1 VNIKIK
7 IIAISTIAGILLGIL
22 ESLLDYFF
30 FFKQSYTSFFQ
41 ILNPFSSGHE
51 LFVRL
56 IILSSFIILGI
67 SIAGM
72 IKKLQ
77 ASEKSLNDQ
86 KYSLGKLNE
95 ELEATNEELHAT
107 NEEFET
113 INNDLMRSQTDL
125 LELNAILS
133 ESEEKFKIVSE
144 QHHTGIIIFQESN
157 LIYSNPM
164 SASLTEY
171 HLKEMSEWRYDDFT
185 KLLHQDDIQFI
196 INYQK
201 MIDSKISIDTP
212 VFTRLRTKSG
222 RIKWI
227 ELFLKGIMF
236 KNRPAT
242 MISFSDITVRK
253 RYEDELIDSEKRY
266 RELYDSIL
274 DGYVRLD
281 KDGWI
286 VEFNDAFKIMTSCAE
301 SELTGLQYTD
311 LLNPKSQKHYKKIT
325 EEQVKIKGHTDLFE
339 SEIIRENGDILPVEM
354 RTYLLKNED
363 GEYDGVWSIM
373 HDIKKRKIAENEM
386 LKSSKIE
393 SLGIF
398 AGGIAHD
405 FNNLLTAIIGN
416 ISVAKYSSNL
426 EDDLY
431 KTLTDAENASLRAKD
446 LTHQLL
452 TFSKG
457 GAPLK
462 AVTFIKGLLVD
473 TAEFVLSGS
482 KIKAEYSIPDS
493 LWNADI
499 DKGQISQVIHNIVL
513 NARQVMN
520 EGGIVKISAQN
531 KNVTAI
537 DNIPVQDGKYIQIS
551 IKDNGPGIQN
561 ENIAHIFDPFFT
573 TKEKGSGLGLSIT
586 YSIIKKHEGHIEVRT
601 DIGKGTLFNI
611 YLPATEECP
620 LERIDPD
627 SKITTGKAKAR
638 ILIMDDEDFV
648 LKTAKKMILK
658 MGHDVFLAKDGDIA
672 IKEYKK
678 AKVESNPYDIVIM
691 DLTIPG
697 SMGGKSAINE
707 LKIFDPQV
715 KAIVSS
721 GYSNDPVM
729 ANYRDYGFTAV
740 IPKPY
745 TYEELY
751 EIIYRVLNGNRS

>member
-7 IIAISTIAGILLGIL
+7 IITISTLAGILLGFM
-22 ESLLDYFF
+22 ESLLDYFIF
-30 FFKQSYTSFFQ
+30 QNHQYASFYYV
-41 ILNPFSSGHE
+41 IIPDSGHE
-51 LFVRL
+51 VFGRV
-56 IILSSFIILGI
+56 IILISFAILGI
-67 SIAGM
+67 IIGKM
-72 IKKLQ
+72 IEKLQ
-77 ASEKSLNDQ
+77 ESEKSLKDQ
-86 KYSLGKLNE
+86 KYNLNKLYE
-95 ELEATNEELHAT
+95 ELKSTNEELIAT

-113 INNDLMRSQTDL
+113 INNELMRSQTDL
-125 LELNAILS
+125 LELNSILS

-144 QHHTGIIIFQESN
+144 QHHTGIIIIQESK
-157 LIYSNPM
+157 LIYANPM
-164 SASLTEY
+164 SSSLTEF
-171 HLKEMSEWRYDDFT
+171 HLKEMSEWHYDDFT
-185 KLLHQDDIQFI
+185 RLLHQDEIQFI

-212 VFTRLRTKSG
+212 VFTRLITKTG

-227 ELFLKGIMF
+227 ELFLKGIMY

-253 RYEDELIDSEKRY
+253 RYEDELIESEKRY
-266 RELYDSIL
+266 RELYDSML
-274 DGYVRLD
+274 DGYVLLD
-281 KDGWI
+281 IDGTI
-286 VEFNDAFKIMTSCAE
+286 IEFNDTFKKMTSREE
-301 SELTGLQYTD
+301 SDLNGLQYSD
-311 LLNPKSQKHYKKIT
+311 LLNPKTRKQYLKIIDD
-325 EEQVKIKGHTDLFE
+325 QVKIKGHSDLFE
-339 SEIIRENGDILPVEM
+339 SEIIRDDGNSIPVEM
-354 RTYLLKNED
+354 RTYLLRNED
-363 GEYDGVWSIM
+363 GEYNGVWSII
-373 HDIKKRKIAENEM
+373 HDIKKRKIAEHEM

-416 ISVAKYSSNL
+416 ISVAKFSCNP
-426 EDDLY
+426 DDEIC

-462 AVTFIKGLLVD
+462 TVTLIKGLLVD
-473 TAEFVLSGS
+473 TTEFVLSGS
-482 KIKAEYSIPDS
+482 KIKAEYSIPEN

-513 NARQVMN
+513 NARQVVD

-531 KNVTAI
+531 KIITSIENF
-537 DNIPVQDGKYIQIS
+537 PVNEGKYIQIS
-551 IKDNGPGIQN
+551 IQDNGPGISN
-561 ENIAHIFDPFFT
+561 ENIMHIFDPFFT

-586 YSIIKKHEGHIEVRT
+586 YSIIKKHEGHIEVQT
-601 DIGKGTLFNI
+601 EIGKGTLFNI
-611 YLPATEECP
+611 YLPATEQAP
-620 LERIDPD
+620 PERINPD
-627 SKITTGKAKAR
+627 SKNSAGRSKAR
-638 ILIMDDEDFV
+638 ILLMDDEDFI
-648 LKTAKKMILK
+648 LKTAEKMILK

-672 IKEYKK
+672 IREYKK
-678 AKVESNPYDIVIM
+678 AKSEGNPFDIVIM

-707 LKIFDPQV
+707 LKIFDPGI

-729 ANYRDYGFTAV
+729 ANYRDYGFIAV
-740 IPKPY
+740 APKPY
-745 TYEELY
+745 TYEELF
-751 EIIYRVLNGNRS
+751 EIIYRTLN

>member
-1 VNIKIK
+1 MNIKIK
-7 IIAISTIAGILLGIL
+7 IIAISAISGILFGLI
-22 ESLLDYFF
+22 ESLLDYFY
-30 FFKQSYTSFFQ
+30 FFKGVYPSYYSIIIPETF
-41 ILNPFSSGHE
+41 GHQA
-51 LFVRL
+51 FIRL
-56 IILSSFIILGI
+56 IILISFIIFGI
-67 SIAGM
+67 VISRM
-72 IKKLQ
+72 IEKLQ
-77 ASEKSLNDQ
+77 ISEKSLIDQ
-86 KYSLGKLNE
+86 KYKLGKVNE
-95 ELEATNEELHAT
+95 ELEATNEELLAT

-113 INNDLMRSQTDL
+113 INNELMRSQTDL
-125 LELNAILS
+125 LELNSILS

-144 QHHTGIIIFQESN
+144 QHHTGIIIIQDGN
-157 LIYSNPM
+157 LIYANPM
-164 SASLTEY
+164 SASLTEF
-171 HLKEMSEWRYDDFT
+171 HLNEMSGWRYDDFT
-185 KLLHQDDIQFI
+185 KLLHQDEIQFI

-201 MIDSKISIDTP
+201 MIDSRISIDTP
-212 VFTRLRTKSG
+212 VFTRLISKTG

-266 RELYDSIL
+266 RELYDSML

-281 KDGWI
+281 KEGYI
-286 VEFNDAFKIMTSCAE
+286 IEFNEAFRIMTSYTD
-301 SELTGLQYTD
+301 SDLTGMKYTE
-311 LLNPKSQKHYKKIT
+311 LLNPKNQKQYKKIT
-325 EEQVKIKGHTDLFE
+325 EEQVIVKGHSDLFE
-339 SEIIRENGDILPVEM
+339 SEIIRKDGELLPVEM
-354 RTYLLKNED
+354 RTYLLKNEED
-363 GEYDGVWSIM
+363 EYNGVWSIM
-373 HDIKKRKIAENEM
+373 HDIKKRKIAEHEM

-416 ISVAKYSSNL
+416 ISVAKFSCSRD
-426 EDDLY
+426 DDLC

-446 LTHQLL
+446 LTQQLL

-462 AVTFIKGLLVD
+462 TITLVKNLLID

-482 KIKAEYSIPDS
+482 KIKAEYSIPEN

-520 EGGIVKISAQN
+520 EGGIVHISAEN
-531 KNVTAI
+531 KNITAI
-537 DNIPVQDGKYIQIS
+537 DNIPIRTGKYIQVS
-551 IKDNGPGIQN
+551 IRDNGPGIPS
-561 ENIAHIFDPFFT
+561 ENITHIFDPFFT

-586 YSIIKKHEGHIEVRT
+586 YSIIKKHEGHIEVKT
-601 DIGKGTLFNI
+601 EIGKGTLFNI
-611 YLPATEECP
+611 YLPATEESP
-620 LERIDPD
+620 LERIDPE
-627 SKITTGKAKAR
+627 SCKISGKAKAK
-638 ILIMDDEDFV
+638 ILIMDDEDFI
-648 LKTAKKMILK
+648 LKTAEKMIHK
-658 MGHDVFLAKDGDIA
+658 MGHEVFLAKDGDIA
-672 IKEYKK
+672 IKEYRK
-678 AKVESNPYDIVIM
+678 AREEGKPFDIVIM

-707 LKIFDPQV
+707 LKLFDPDV

-729 ANYRDYGFTAV
+729 ANYRDYGFIAV
-740 IPKPY
+740 APKPY

-751 EIIYRVLNGNRS
+751 EIIYRVLNANKN